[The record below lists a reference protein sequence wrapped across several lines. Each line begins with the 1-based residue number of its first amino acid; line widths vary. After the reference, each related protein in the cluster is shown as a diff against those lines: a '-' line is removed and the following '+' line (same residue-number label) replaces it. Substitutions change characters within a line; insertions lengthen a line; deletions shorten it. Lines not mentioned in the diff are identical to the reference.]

1 MNVSIILRSGNL
13 VVSNMQET
21 FNIVIGGKGIAWMLV
36 MDFVLIAIFV
46 HLWGK
51 DDLSGLWRWTTLATV
66 GAVTASLLLFT
77 AGAFFSKITVF
88 DDSLKIS
95 IPFYARTVLLS
106 AVDAQQIAV
115 VSFDDHK
122 GYKPSFRTNGL
133 GVPGYGVG
141 WFLLRDGTRALV
153 AIGSADNAVY
163 IPTSEGFSILAT
175 IENPDSFV
183 SLITGI
189 PSEAHSL

>member
-1 MNVSIILRSGNL
+1 
-13 VVSNMQET
+13 
-21 FNIVIGGKGIAWMLV
+21 
-36 MDFVLIAIFV
+36 MDVGDGLCINCHICSSVGERRPKRTLAV
-46 HLWGK
+46 
-51 DDLSGLWRWTTLATV
+51 DDLGHGW
-66 GAVTASLLLFT
+66 AVTASLLLFA